1 MSGSEKVAAVSEQS
15 FEEDVLKS
23 EKPTLVDFWAE
34 WCGPCKMVAPVVEE
48 LAGDYDGRVRF
59 TKMNVDENISLPTRY
74 GVRGI
79 PAMLLFKDG
88 KVVDQIIGYVPKAK
102 LKEMID
108 RHV

>member
-1 MSGSEKVAAVSEQS
+1 MSGTEKVTAVSDQS

-23 EKPTLVDFWAE
+23 DQPTLVDFWAV

-48 LAGDYDGRVRF
+48 LAGDYDGRVKF
-59 TKMNVDENISLPTRY
+59 AKMNVDENMGTPGRY
-74 GVRGI
+74 GIRGI
-79 PAMLLFKDG
+79 PTLLLFKNG
-88 KVVDQIIGYVPKAK
+88 EVVDQIVGAVPKAK

>member
-1 MSGSEKVAAVSEQS
+1 MSGSEKVAAVSDQS

-23 EKPTLVDFWAE
+23 EQPTLVDFWAV

-59 TKMNVDENISLPTRY
+59 TKMNVDENMSTPGRY

-79 PAMLLFKDG
+79 PAMLLFKNG
-88 KVVDQIIGYVPKAK
+88 EMVDQIIGYVPKAK